1 MFLLRNKLLTK
12 LFRIRYF
19 ALNNLDKSLETFI
32 DFNNGYFVEL
42 GANDGVN
49 QSNTLYFEHFR
60 GWRGVLIEPC
70 PPNFE
75 ALI

>member
-32 DFNNGYFVEL
+32 DFNNGCFVEL

-49 QSNTLYFEHFR
+49 
-60 GWRGVLIEPC
+60 
-70 PPNFE
+70 
-75 ALI
+75 